1 MEATVSLPQNLI
13 SAAVRTEVTK
23 VLADLVKGLK
33 ACDAPAPAPVPVA
46 ARRNG
51 AKKLGRKKTPT
62 AAPVV
67 TADESADLPIRER
80 VYLAMKASPNAS
92 ADDVSAKL
100 GLAKTQVNA
109 AIAQLLKGD
118 RLARVSRGQYKAN

>member
-1 MEATVSLPQNLI
+1 MEATVSLPTNLI

-33 ACDAPAPAPVPVA
+33 AAEAPAPAPIAAP
-46 ARRNG
+46 ARRG
-51 AKKLGRKKTPT
+51 AKKLGRKKAPAAV
-62 AAPVV
+62 AAP
-67 TADESADLPIRER
+67 SAEETSDLPIRER
-80 VYLAMKASPNAS
+80 VYLAVKASPNAS
-92 ADDVSAKL
+92 ADDVSGKL

-109 AIAQLLKGD
+109 AIAQLLKGE

>member
-33 ACDAPAPAPVPVA
+33 AVDAPAPAPAPIPS
-46 ARRNG
+46 RR
-51 AKKLGRKKTPT
+51 AKKLGRKKAPA
-62 AAPVV
+62 AAP
-67 TADESADLPIRER
+67 ALAAEEASDLPIRER
-80 VYLAMKASPNAS
+80 VFLAVKATPNAT
-92 ADDVSAKL
+92 ADDVSGKL

-109 AIAQLLKGD
+109 AIAQLLKGE
-118 RLARVSRGQYKAN
+118 RLTRVARGQYKAN